1 MAGYRESSQI
11 ISANHRQIEDCAQEM
26 LIVLNVDSGGQEFD
40 TLWQHARMLAAALVL
55 YRERNEVTPDA
66 WKSAGYLGNL
76 LALKGKVNRLMASL
90 WYKVAPNGNTEKPI
104 DNALDAINYAA
115 FFARLYEAGDERGKP
130 WD

>member
-1 MAGYRESSQI
+1 MSGYREGPEI
-11 ISANHRQIEDCAQEM
+11 VEEHHLDIERCATEI
-26 LIVLNVDSGGQEFD
+26 LITLGIDSGDPMYDSVWAQ
-40 TLWQHARMLAAALVL
+40 ARVFVSALVL
-55 YRERNEVTPDA
+55 YRERNAITPDA

-76 LALKGKVNRLMASL
+76 LALKGKVNRMMASL

>member
-1 MAGYRESSQI
+1 MSGYREGTEILKSRHVEIEGAARALMGNFSLDADKDQNE
-11 ISANHRQIEDCAQEM
+11 SAWFQ
-26 LIVLNVDSGGQEFD
+26 
-40 TLWQHARMLAAALVL
+40 ARMLTAAFALYL
-55 YRERNEVTPDA
+55 ERDEVTPDA

-90 WYKVAPNGNTEKPI
+90 WYKVAPNGNAEKPI

>member
-1 MAGYRESSQI
+1 MATYREGPEI
-11 ISANHRQIEDCAQEM
+11 VKEKHEEIDACASTM
-26 LIVLNVDSGGQEFD
+26 LDALEIPQTSTNYAQ
-40 TLWQHARMLAAALVL
+40 ARVFAMALVL
-55 YRERNEVTPDA
+55 YNERNEITPDA
-66 WKSAGYLGNL
+66 WESAGYLGNL
-76 LALKGKVNRLMASL
+76 LALKGKVNRMMASL